1 MSKDEVFHCSV
12 FFSGHVQGV
21 GFRFQTRQVAKEFE
35 VSGFVRNL
43 MDGRVQ
49 LEVEGEKTEVEA
61 FVQEVMDR
69 LDVYIRKSERSDGMR
84 ERCCSGFGIE

>member
-1 MSKDEVFHCSV
+1 MSMDEVFHCSA

-21 GFRFQTRQVAKEFE
+21 GFRFQTRQIAKEFE

-49 LEVEGEKTEVEA
+49 LEVEGEKTEVDA
-61 FVQEVMDR
+61 FVREVMDR
-69 LDVYIRKSERSDGMR
+69 LDVYIRKTERSDGMR
-84 ERCCSGFGIE
+84 DRCYSGFGIE